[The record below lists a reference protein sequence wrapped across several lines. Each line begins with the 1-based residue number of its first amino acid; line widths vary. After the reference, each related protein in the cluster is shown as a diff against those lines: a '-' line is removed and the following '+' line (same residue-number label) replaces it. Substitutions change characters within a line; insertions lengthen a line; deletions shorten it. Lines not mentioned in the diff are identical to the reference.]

1 MQCLIEDSVTSHLT
15 VDFEKLQVFNQG
27 SGDLI
32 ASAVQ
37 PESAVEQ
44 ISNNSSLSSSPKS
57 VLPEKVP
64 VDQVSSWSFNPE
76 VHVTVQQTDME
87 DNSLH
92 ELLPQN
98 FSLTM
103 PPNAQHLMEDS
114 VAHSSNNSD
123 YEGQQVSKYLSV
135 SLSHTH
141 THTSLFRF
149 FGFCFIW
156 STNIRTYGCTSF
168 WIGTIQSF
176 RENFRSQHKLQHQ

>member
-64 VDQVSSWSFNPE
+64 VDQVSSWC
-76 VHVTVQQTDME
+76 
-87 DNSLH
+87 
-92 ELLPQN
+92 
-98 FSLTM
+98 FSPKYT
-103 PPNAQHLMEDS
+103 
-114 VAHSSNNSD
+114 
-123 YEGQQVSKYLSV
+123 YLS
-135 SLSHTH
+135 
-141 THTSLFRF
+141 
-149 FGFCFIW
+149 
-156 STNIRTYGCTSF
+156 N
-168 WIGTIQSF
+168 
-176 RENFRSQHKLQHQ
+176 KLTWRIIHCMNCCLKILV

>member
-114 VAHSSNNSD
+114 VAHSPNNSD

-141 THTSLFRF
+141 THIFVSIFWFLFHLE
-149 FGFCFIW
+149 
-156 STNIRTYGCTSF
+156 Y
-168 WIGTIQSF
+168 
-176 RENFRSQHKLQHQ
+176 QHQDLWLHLLLDRNHPILQRKLQEPT

>member
-1 MQCLIEDSVTSHLT
+1 MINYEKKGIESERMFT
-15 VDFEKLQVFNQG
+15 QG
-27 SGDLI
+27 SGNFV

-37 PESAVEQ
+37 PKLAIDQ
-44 ISNNSSLSSSPKS
+44 NSNNSSLSSSPKS

-87 DNSLH
+87 DTSLH

-114 VAHSSNNSD
+114 VAHSPNNSD

-141 THTSLFRF
+141 THIFVSIFWFLFHLE
-149 FGFCFIW
+149 
-156 STNIRTYGCTSF
+156 Y
-168 WIGTIQSF
+168 
-176 RENFRSQHKLQHQ
+176 QHQDLWLHLLLDRNHPILQRKLQEPT